1 MVSFIAA
8 IVADSNGGAVVVMA
22 ALMTL
27 GKGLAMIGLVT
38 VLTIYAYNTKTDF
51 TTPWAVMLALVTSIV
66 MFLMFF
72 FINWTPAMQ
81 TFYCSIGIFVFGLY
95 LIIDT
100 QMVMGN
106 RSFAISMDDYVVAAL
121 LIYIDI
127 IQLFLYILTLLGG
140 RK

>member
-1 MVSFIAA
+1 
-8 IVADSNGGAVVVMA
+8 VAESNGGAVVVMA

-27 GKGLAMIGLVT
+27 GKGLSMLGLVA
-38 VLTIYAYNTKTDF
+38 VLTVYAYYTKTDF
-51 TTPWAVMLALVTSIV
+51 TTPWAVMLAFVTSIV
-66 MFLMFF
+66 IFFMFF
-72 FINWTPAMQ
+72 FINWAPAMQ
-81 TFYCSIGIFVFGLY
+81 TFYCSLGIFVFGLY

>member
-1 MVSFIAA
+1 
-8 IVADSNGGAVVVMA
+8 MA

-27 GKGLAMIGLVT
+27 GKGLSMLGLVA
-38 VLTIYAYNTKTDF
+38 VLTVYAYNTKTDF
-51 TTPWAVMLALVTSIV
+51 TTPWAVMLAFITSIV
-66 MFLMFF
+66 MFIMFF
-72 FINWTPAMQ
+72 LINWTPAMQ
-81 TFYCSIGIFVFGLY
+81 TFYCSLGIFVFGLY

-106 RSFAISMDDYVVAAL
+106 GSFAISMDDYVVAAL

>member
-27 GKGLAMIGLVT
+27 GKGLAMIGLVS

-51 TTPWAVMLALVTSIV
+51 TTPWALMLALITSIV

-81 TFYCSIGIFVFGLY
+81 KFYCSIGIFVFGLY

-100 QMVMGN
+100 QMVMEIG
-106 RSFAISMDDYVVAAL
+106 L
-121 LIYIDI
+121 LPFRWMTMLWRHCLSTSI
-127 IQLFLYILTLLGG
+127 LFSSSCTF
-140 RK
+140 